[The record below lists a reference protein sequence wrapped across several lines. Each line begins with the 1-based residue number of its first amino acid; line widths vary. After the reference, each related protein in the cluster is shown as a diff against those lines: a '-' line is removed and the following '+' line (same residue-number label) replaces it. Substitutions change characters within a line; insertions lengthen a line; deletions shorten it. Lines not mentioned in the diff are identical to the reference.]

1 MSADEIIQMI
11 LESCSENIRE
21 TIEMANELIA
31 QITDNPKQ
39 LAYDL
44 SERLEEY
51 SLENNKCP
59 LCGEDIV
66 QIYIENQSSEYFG
79 QPTEERMSTYGCD
92 NPSCG
97 YVKD

>member
-1 MSADEIIQMI
+1 MSADELLQVI
-11 LESCSENIRE
+11 LEYCNTNTKL
-21 TIEMANELIA
+21 TIESMNELIA

-44 SERLEEY
+44 SERLEEWA
-51 SLENNKCP
+51 LERESCP

-66 QIYIENQSSEYFG
+66 QLRRDTQSSEYFG
-79 QPTEERMSTYGCD
+79 QPVEEIENIYGCD

-97 YVKD
+97 YIKE